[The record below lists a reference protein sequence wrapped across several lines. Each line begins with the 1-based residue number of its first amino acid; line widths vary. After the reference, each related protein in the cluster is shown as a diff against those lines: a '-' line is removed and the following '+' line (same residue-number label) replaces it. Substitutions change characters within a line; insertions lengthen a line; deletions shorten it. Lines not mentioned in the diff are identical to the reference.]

1 MRSRSILAALLLLGL
16 PVVAR
21 SQDPRDL
28 PVRTFKLQNL
38 RPEDAAKLLGP
49 YVNAPNGGVFD
60 AGSINAIT
68 VRETHSVLALVDSL
82 LRLHD
87 RPRAVVTMRFQLIAA
102 LDSNFRDPGIAG
114 IDAELR
120 KLFRFPGYELIGEG
134 TARTEERSEY
144 TMSLSTKA
152 KALSNPPG
160 GSGRQEFFAEAFQ
173 IRGWVEGVEGSG
185 DARTVRINVALQS
198 AMQGKDAPDLLRTGL
213 TMPVGQSVILGS
225 SRPLNS
231 FRSRAAL
238 ILVVQP
244 EVVDNPRR

>member
-1 MRSRSILAALLLLGL
+1 MRNRLFLVACLALPAL
-16 PVVAR
+16 VQA
-21 SQDPRDL
+21 QDPRDL

-82 LRLHD
+82 LRVHD

-102 LDSNFRDPGIAG
+102 LDSNVRDPAIAG

-120 KLFRFPGYELIGEG
+120 KLFRFSGYELIGEG
-134 TARTEERSEY
+134 TARTEERSDY
-144 TMSLSTKA
+144 TMSLSTKP
-152 KALSNPPG
+152 KHVV
-160 GSGRQEFFAEAFQ
+160 EFRNERFSEAFQ
-173 IRGWVEGVEGSG
+173 IQGWVEGVEGVG
-185 DARTVRINVALQS
+185 DARTVRMNVSLKS

-213 TMPVGQSVILGS
+213 TMPIGQSVILGS
-225 SRPLNS
+225 ARPMNS
-231 FRSRAAL
+231 FGSRAAL

-244 EVVDNPRR
+244 EVADSPRR

>member
-1 MRSRSILAALLLLGL
+1 MRTRSFLVVLFLGL
-16 PVVAR
+16 PALVQA
-21 SQDPRDL
+21 QDPRDL
-28 PVRTFKLQNL
+28 AVRTFKLQNL
-38 RPEDAAKLLGP
+38 RPEDAAKLLAP

-82 LRLHD
+82 LKVHD

-102 LDSNFRDPGIAG
+102 LDSNFRDPAIAG

-120 KLFRFPGYELIGEG
+120 KLFRFSGYELIGEG
-134 TARTEERSEY
+134 TARTEERSDY

-152 KALSNPPG
+152 KAVFFGNSNKEIVTE
-160 GSGRQEFFAEAFQ
+160 SFQ
-173 IRGWVEGVEGSG
+173 IRGWVEGVEGVG
-185 DARTVRINVALQS
+185 DSRTVRLNVSLQD
-198 AMQGKDAPDLLRTGL
+198 AQRGKDAPDLLRTGL

-225 SRPLNS
+225 ARPVMS
-231 FRSRAAL
+231 FGGRAAL

-244 EVVDNPRR
+244 EVTDSPRR

>member
-1 MRSRSILAALLLLGL
+1 MRSRF
-16 PVVAR
+16 VVAFFALALPALAR
-21 SQDPRDL
+21 AQDPRDL
-28 PVRTFKLQNL
+28 AVRTFKLQNL
-38 RPEDAAKLLGP
+38 RADDAAKLLGP

-82 LRLHD
+82 LRVHD

-102 LDSNFRDPGIAG
+102 LDTAFRDPAIAG

-134 TARTEERSEY
+134 TARTEERSDY

-152 KALSNPPG
+152 KALSNPPDEA
-160 GSGRQEFFAEAFQ
+160 GRRELFTESFQ

-185 DARTVRINVALQS
+185 DARTIRVNVALQS

-213 TMPVGQSVILGS
+213 TMPVGQSVVLGS

-244 EVVDNPRR
+244 EVVESPRR

>member
-1 MRSRSILAALLLLGL
+1 MRSRSFLAMMLLCLPAL
-16 PVVAR
+16 AEA
-21 SQDPRDL
+21 QDPRDL

-38 RPEDAAKLLGP
+38 RADDAAKLLGP

-82 LRLHD
+82 LRVHD

-102 LDSNFRDPGIAG
+102 LDSTVRDPAIAG

-120 KLFRFPGYELIGEG
+120 KLFRFSGYELIGEG

-144 TMSLSTKA
+144 IMTLSTKP
-152 KALSNPPG
+152 KSV
-160 GSGRQEFFAEAFQ
+160 SVGRGEKELVTESFQ
-173 IRGWVEGVEGSG
+173 IRGWVEGVQGVG
-185 DARTVRINVALQS
+185 DARTVRINVALQD
-198 AMQGKDAPDLLRTGL
+198 ALRGKEAQELLRTGL
-213 TMPVGQSVILGS
+213 TLPIGQSIILGS
-225 SRPLNS
+225 ARPVMAFGN
-231 FRSRAAL
+231 RAAL

-244 EVVDNPRR
+244 EVTDSPRR

>member
-1 MRSRSILAALLLLGL
+1 MRRRLLLAAVLVA
-16 PVVAR
+16 PVMVRA
-21 SQDPRDL
+21 QDPRDL

-82 LRLHD
+82 LKVHD

-102 LDSNFRDPGIAG
+102 LDSTLRDPSIAA

-120 KLFRFPGYELIGEG
+120 KLFRFSGYELIGEG
-134 TARTEERSEY
+134 TARTEERSDF
-144 TMSLSTKA
+144 TMSLSTKP
-152 KALSNPPG
+152 KLVTLSSNNTDRVTE
-160 GSGRQEFFAEAFQ
+160 SFQ
-173 IRGWVEGVEGSG
+173 IRGWVESVEGVGES
-185 DARTVRINVALQS
+185 RTVRINVALQD
-198 AMQGKDAPDLLRTGL
+198 ANRGKEAPELLRTGL

-225 SRPLNS
+225 ARPVLS
-231 FRSRAAL
+231 FGSRAAL

-244 EVVDNPRR
+244 EVVDSPRR

>member
-1 MRSRSILAALLLLGL
+1 MRKRSFLVALLVIGL
-16 PVVAR
+16 PAIVW

-28 PVRTFKLQNL
+28 EVRTFKLQNL
-38 RPEDAAKLLGP
+38 RPDDAAKLLAP

-82 LRLHD
+82 LRVHD

-102 LDSNFRDPGIAG
+102 LDSNVRDPAIAG

-144 TMSLSTKA
+144 TMSLSTKPKVLNMVRIGA
-152 KALSNPPG
+152 RNNETITES
-160 GSGRQEFFAEAFQ
+160 FQ
-173 IRGWVEGVEGSG
+173 IRGWVEGVEGAG
-185 DARTVRINVALQS
+185 DSRTVRMNVALQD
-198 AMQGKDAPDLLRTGL
+198 AGRGKEAPDLLRTGL
-213 TMPVGQSVILGS
+213 TMPIGQSVILGS
-225 SRPLNS
+225 ARPVMTFGN
-231 FRSRAAL
+231 RAAL

-244 EVVDNPRR
+244 EVTDSPRR

>member
-1 MRSRSILAALLLLGL
+1 MRNRLLLVVGL
-16 PVVAR
+16 VLPSFMQA
-21 SQDPRDL
+21 QDPRDL

-68 VRETHSVLALVDSL
+68 VRETHAVLGLVDSL
-82 LRLHD
+82 LKVHD

-102 LDSNFRDPGIAG
+102 LDSTLRDPSIAG

-120 KLFRFPGYELIGEG
+120 KLFRFSGYELIGEG
-134 TARTEERSEY
+134 TARTEERSDF
-144 TMSLSTKA
+144 TMSLSTKP
-152 KALSNPPG
+152 KLVALGSSNNRERVTE
-160 GSGRQEFFAEAFQ
+160 SFQ
-173 IRGWVEGVEGSG
+173 IRGWVESVEGVGES
-185 DARTVRINVALQS
+185 RTVRINVALQD
-198 AMQGKDAPDLLRTGL
+198 ANRGKEAPELLRTGL

-225 SRPLNS
+225 ARPVMTFGN
-231 FRSRAAL
+231 RAAL

-244 EVVDNPRR
+244 EIADSPRR